1 MAMFQFLR
9 KPSSRAQFR
18 ARSASRDAET
28 DQARALPILSA
39 IEEALDAA
47 RVEKSGLSV
56 RIDDVLG
63 RAAVTFGND
72 SDEYLTREPQDSRH
86 QDLMGREI
94 ANGQRRLAELDVTIA
109 HFEFLRTAV
118 LTRFPNLGA
127 SNAVP
132 VQNATE

>member
-9 KPSSRAQFR
+9 KPSSRTQFR

-28 DQARALPILSA
+28 DHARALSILRA
-39 IEEALDAA
+39 VNEALNAA
-47 RVEKSGLSV
+47 KVEQRGLSE

-63 RAAVTFGND
+63 RAAVTFGNA

-86 QDLMGREI
+86 QHLMGREI
-94 ANGQRRLAELDVTIA
+94 SNGQRRLAELDVTIA
-109 HFEFLRTAV
+109 QFEFLRSAV
-118 LTRFPNLGA
+118 LTRFPDLA
-127 SNAVP
+127 VSNAAP